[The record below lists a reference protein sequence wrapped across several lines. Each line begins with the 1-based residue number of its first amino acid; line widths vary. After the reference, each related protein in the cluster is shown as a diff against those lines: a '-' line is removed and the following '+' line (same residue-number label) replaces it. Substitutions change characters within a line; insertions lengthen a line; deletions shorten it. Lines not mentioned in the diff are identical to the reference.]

1 MGLFICFL
9 FVFVVGGGSSLVWF
23 VLVLVVLSVFHF
35 LINVH
40 ELSLSYFTTAII
52 KPILLQVEVSGI
64 EN

>member
-9 FVFVVGGGSSLVWF
+9 FVFVGGGSSSSVWF

-40 ELSLSYFTTAII
+40 ELTLS
-52 KPILLQVEVSGI
+52 PILPQL
-64 EN
+64 